1 MTRYV
6 TTVVLGWCVWM
17 LAGCSPALNWR
28 DVRFESGTLVALFPC
43 QPDRGT
49 RMVPLGE
56 ASVSMTM
63 LGCEAEGAMLTLA
76 RVSAG
81 DPAQAAALMH
91 PWRQATL
98 ESAGA
103 ALAQEEAFTLRH
115 ARPMPAPV
123 RLHAQGQGR
132 DGAPLAL
139 HVVWFALDDAVYQAA
154 VYEPPSAPSVAPA
167 FFEGLRVNP
176 GVASNR

>member
-49 RMVPLGE
+49 RVVPLGE
-56 ASVSMTM
+56 DSVSMNM

-76 RVSAG
+76 RVSAN
-81 DPAQAAALMH
+81 DPGQAAALMH
-91 PWRQATL
+91 QWRQATL
-98 ESAGA
+98 ESAGVP
-103 ALAQEEAFTLRH
+103 LLQEEAFTLRH
-115 ARPMPAPV
+115 ARAMPAPV

-132 DGAPLAL
+132 AGAPLAV

-154 VYEPPSAPSVAPA
+154 VYEPPGSPSVAPA
-167 FFEGLRVNP
+167 FFEGLRVTP
-176 GVASNR
+176 DVVSSR